1 MSSSSYT
8 AFVSSFGGIETG
20 IMATLAGGPS
30 YFIPFSL
37 FGYYK
42 TKADVERATN
52 KMRSIAD
59 NSRNPSDRIRSN
71 IRGRGNDFFESQNS
85 YFWVLTIVA
94 VSLAI
99 IAISLLS
106 CLVGVTPDEDF
117 KETKRRRRRLLED
130 PKISPEQF
138 AYTIASCTPNE
149 YRFR

>member
-8 AFVSSFGGIETG
+8 TFVSSFGGIETG

-30 YFIPFSL
+30 YFIPFAL

-52 KMRSIAD
+52 KMRSIAE
-59 NSRNPSDRIRSN
+59 NSRNPKDRMRGN

-85 YFWVLTIVA
+85 YFWALTMIAVA
-94 VSLAI
+94 LGI

-117 KETKRRRRRLLED
+117 KETKKRRRRLLED
-130 PKISPEQF
+130 PKISPEEF
-138 AYTIASCTPNE
+138 AYTIASCTPDR
-149 YRFR
+149 YRLR